1 MKFCAY
7 MTICVCLPFVLL
19 AAEDE
24 KDKVE
29 DALEGESATTAAA
42 RDPEFKRFMT
52 ILDRMPF
59 GQPPPGFNPD
69 APGGAVDGPRGS
81 AASAEAAAEA
91 AASEVEQQIL
101 SSVSV
106 SMLNRSPDGSVFV
119 GFTDKS
125 VQPPRNYLLK
135 VGEKREG
142 CDWLVVS
149 AEPED
154 RVVKLSKGGVEAKL
168 KLGGGAEPAEGKEGK
183 KKEGGDAAKNALV
196 RPGPGIRPE
205 LGPGLGHRRMFPP
218 GGAAETEG
226 AEGKLTGLA
235 LARARHQQRLAQQQ
249 AEEEQKRQ
257 AAEQAKKEREQA
269 QREREQAAK
278 ELEEQRA
285 QLQQIKQ
292 QLLVDAERRATE
304 EAQQQAEAERRAAEA
319 ATSPQG
325 DPQEANP
332 N

>member
-7 MTICVCLPFVLL
+7 MTFCLCLPLVLL
-19 AAEDE
+19 AEEGGKAG
-24 KDKVE
+24 
-29 DALEGESATTAAA
+29 AGAAPEGEDPATAEAS
-42 RDPEFKRFMT
+42 DPGFERFKT

-69 APGGAVDGPRGS
+69 APGGAADGSRG
-81 AASAEAAAEA
+81 AAATAEAAAEA

-149 AEPED
+149 AEPEG
-154 RVVKLSKGGVEAKL
+154 RQVKLSKGGVEATL
-168 KLGGGAEPAEGKEGK
+168 KLGGGGGPSEEKGKDG
-183 KKEGGDAAKNALV
+183 KEGGDAAKNAPM
-196 RPGPGIRPE
+196 RPGIGI
-205 LGPGLGHRRMFPP
+205 GNRRMLPP
-218 GGAAETEG
+218 TPPTAVPG
-226 AEGKLTGLA
+226 AEGNLTGLA
-235 LARARHQQRLAQQQ
+235 LARARHQQRLEQQK

-257 AAEQAKKEREQA
+257 AAEQAKKEREQEKLERELA
-269 QREREQAAK
+269 AEERKKQLDQLMEIQEELRRQREEK
-278 ELEEQRA
+278 
-285 QLQQIKQ
+285 
-292 QLLVDAERRATE
+292 
-304 EAQQQAEAERRAAEA
+304 QQAEAERRAAAEA
-319 ATSPQG
+319 QQQG

>member
-7 MTICVCLPFVLL
+7 MTFCLCLPLVLL
-19 AAEDE
+19 AEEGD
-24 KDKVE
+24 KDGVK
-29 DALEGESATTAAA
+29 AAPEGENPATAEAS
-42 RDPEFKRFMT
+42 DPGFERFKT

-69 APGGAVDGPRGS
+69 APGGAADGSRG
-81 AASAEAAAEA
+81 AAATAEAAAEA

-154 RVVKLSKGGVEAKL
+154 RQVKLSKGGVEATL
-168 KLGGGAEPAEGKEGK
+168 KLGGGGGPSEEKGKDG
-183 KKEGGDAAKNALV
+183 KEGGDAAKNAPM
-196 RPGPGIRPE
+196 RPGIGI
-205 LGPGLGHRRMFPP
+205 GNRRMPP
-218 GGAAETEG
+218 PAPPAAAPG
-226 AEGKLTGLA
+226 AEGNLTGLA
-235 LARARHQQRLAQQQ
+235 LARARHQQRLEQQK

-257 AAEQAKKEREQA
+257 AAEQAKKERDQEKL
-269 QREREQAAK
+269 EREQAA
-278 ELEEQRA
+278 EERKA
-285 QLQQIKQ
+285 QLAQLMQIQ
-292 QLLVDAERRATE
+292 EELRAARE
-304 EAQQQAEAERRAAEA
+304 EKQAEAERRAAVEA
-319 ATSPQG
+319 QQQG